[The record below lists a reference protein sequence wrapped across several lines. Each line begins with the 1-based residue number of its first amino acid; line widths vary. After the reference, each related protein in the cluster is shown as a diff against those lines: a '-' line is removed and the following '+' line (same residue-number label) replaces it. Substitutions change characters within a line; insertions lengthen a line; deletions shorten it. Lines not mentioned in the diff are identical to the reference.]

1 MTTVRVGATLA
12 GKRAGGPGSRV
23 KVAQVRGKGVFVSGE
38 EAGFY
43 SLRQLIRVRS
53 CQVADLVLHGVDARQ
68 EDRLLI
74 FVPLLVPSYQVGA
87 VDAAL
92 RGVFVLP
99 EAGGVVLQAS
109 RMRVG
114 HCEPVGAGGAGL
126 RGLVPASC
134 KARGKIRTRCQGGD
148 RCL

>member
-1 MTTVRVGATLA
+1 M
-12 GKRAGGPGSRV
+12 
-23 KVAQVRGKGVFVSGE
+23 AQVRGKGVFVSGE

-53 CQVADLVLHGVDARQ
+53 CQVADLVLHGVDACQ

-99 EAGGVVLQAS
+99 EAGGVLQAS

-134 KARGKIRTRCQGGD
+134 KARGKIRTRCQGGN

>member
-1 MTTVRVGATLA
+1 M
-12 GKRAGGPGSRV
+12 
-23 KVAQVRGKGVFVSGE
+23 AQVRGKGVFVSGE

-43 SLRQLIRVRS
+43 SLRQLIRFRS

-92 RGVFVLP
+92 QVVFVLP
-99 EAGGVVLQAS
+99 EAGGVVIQAS
-109 RMRVG
+109 RMTVG

-126 RGLVPASC
+126 RGLVPTSC